1 MLDSQIASDYL
12 KIQQALV
19 RENSADNN
27 NIQVRSQSED
37 SLPRTSSRQDQ
48 HRPPFS
54 PDNQQRQHQQH
65 QPPTPN
71 RSRSSSVEISNN
83 KSNSSNTFAAYPSR
97 HGRPM
102 PNQKASFT
110 TTTTPPSS
118 GTASPA
124 PNYSSRLSSIPSANS
139 SAASLTQS
147 PSSDSIYGLNDAGAL
162 PKGNL
167 FSDTTTLK
175 PDPSQTDVPSLNL
188 SFFDNDSSDLLNL
201 TKSLGANLAV
211 DINNKSPS
219 EQQLQQQQRRQF
231 KTKPSKSLASGAS
244 AKFSK
249 ATELLSSSLRQ
260 ATLGSSSS
268 NHGNSTW
275 NDFPQPPTRGLKS
288 STSMLSLRSVD
299 SSSSEKNLSNDK
311 PSVSKLQADL
321 KASNAKVSELS
332 TNFNKIKVR
341 ETMKQTPLP
350 TFPILIISFIGS
362 KQESFG

>member
-19 RENSADNN
+19 RENGADNN

-83 KSNSSNTFAAYPSR
+83 KSNSSNSFAAYPSR

-102 PNQKASFT
+102 PNQKASF
-110 TTTTPPSS
+110 TTPPSS

-211 DINNKSPS
+211 DINNKSSS
-219 EQQLQQQQRRQF
+219 EQQQQQQQRRQL

-260 ATLGSSSS
+260 ATLGSSS
-268 NHGNSTW
+268 NNSTW

-341 ETMKQTPLP
+341 KTMKHPPHSIPNTDN
-350 TFPILIISFIGS
+350 IIYR
-362 KQESFG
+362 KQAREL

>member
-19 RENSADNN
+19 PENGADNN
-27 NIQVRSQSED
+27 HIQVRSQSED

-48 HRPPFS
+48 HRHHPPPPSFFS
-54 PDNQQRQHQQH
+54 ENQRQQ

-71 RSRSSSVEISNN
+71 RSRSSSVETSN
-83 KSNSSNTFAAYPSR
+83 KSNSSNNIAASR

-102 PNQKASFT
+102 LNQKSSSFT
-110 TTTTPPSS
+110 TTSPPSS

-124 PNYSSRLSSIPSANS
+124 PNHSSRLSSIPSANS

-147 PSSDSIYGLNDAGAL
+147 PSSDSIYDGLS
-162 PKGNL
+162 KGNL
-167 FSDTTTLK
+167 FSDTTLK
-175 PDPSQTDVPSLNL
+175 QDPSPTNVPSLNL

-211 DINNKSPS
+211 DINNKAL
-219 EQQLQQQQRRQF
+219 EQQQQQQLRKQL

-260 ATLGSSSS
+260 ATLGGS
-268 NHGNSTW
+268 NHSNSTW

-311 PSVSKLQADL
+311 ASVSKLQAEL

-341 ETMKQTPLP
+341 PFLP
-350 TFPILIISFIGS
+350 HTLFP
-362 KQESFG
+362 